1 MQNTDAPIPNLK
13 LLAEIQILF
22 EIGCIS
28 LTSAAQQI
36 ADASKNLYP

>member
-1 MQNTDAPIPNLK
+1 VRDFNPKLK
-13 LLAEIQILF
+13 LLAKPQTIF

-36 ADASKNLYP
+36 AYASKNLYP